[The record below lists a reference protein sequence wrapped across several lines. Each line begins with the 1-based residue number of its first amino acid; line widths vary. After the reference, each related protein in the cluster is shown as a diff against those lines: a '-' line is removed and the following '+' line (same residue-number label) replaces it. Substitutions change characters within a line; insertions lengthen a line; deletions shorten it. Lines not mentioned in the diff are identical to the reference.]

1 MLDETR
7 RRIDGHWAR
16 RFGMPVPGLAP
27 VMVGSTG
34 LHDDAALVLLLG
46 DHAYVDAPADR
57 LDAVADAVSGRPP
70 GAVLDPAT
78 WEGLA
83 TGPVL
88 GPADHFWAD
97 RSTGLCPDV
106 ALLDAAR
113 RDELAAHV
121 SDEEWREAGFDRPA
135 QESFGIVEDDEVVAA
150 SVVTTLWGWPLDV
163 GVLVRSDARSRGH
176 GRRVAQAALAA
187 AIGMSGFA
195 AYRVERSNAA
205 SRSIALALGL
215 TPHGA
220 NLSVPLALG

>member
-46 DHAYVDAPADR
+46 DHAYVDAPAAR
-57 LDAVADAVSGRPP
+57 LEAVAAAVQGRSP

-83 TGPVL
+83 SGPVL

-97 RSTGLCPDV
+97 RSTRLCPDV
-106 ALLDAAR
+106 GLLEAER

-121 SDEEWREAGFDRPA
+121 SEEEWRESGFDRPV
-135 QESFGIVEDDEVVAA
+135 QESYGIVEDGEVTAA
-150 SVVTTLWGWPLDV
+150 SIVTPLWGWSIDV
-163 GVLVRSDARSRGH
+163 GILVRPDARNRGQ
-176 GRRVAQAALAA
+176 GRRVARAALAA

-195 AYRVERSNAA
+195 AYRVERSNTS
-205 SRSIALALGL
+205 SRAIALTLGL
-215 TPHGA
+215 TPYGA